1 MKKGSAD
8 DMIKAA
14 SRSETRTGKG
24 EKSMQIKKNA
34 WSIGAASFALL
45 TLFGNAPG
53 RQDLR
58 KLPPEISALLP
69 ANAKNITGEFSA
81 GPGTKTNMSGGDIYG
96 EVPNTRD
103 CNHLGKGTIH
113 IKLWVV
119 TGEYADHMLDIYRRG
134 IPGKIDEE
142 RKARQKAMEWK
153 DDPFVSKW
161 GPVQEEEV
169 PGGRAISFETDG
181 PCVEDENPSYHGVAV
196 RGYSVQGSAYA
207 EVEIGLRGEMAVAKA
222 MLVETLDK
230 IAQTD
235 FVKLAKH

>member
-1 MKKGSAD
+1 MLEPSFKSG
-8 DMIKAA
+8 
-14 SRSETRTGKG
+14 RRTSKG
-24 EKSMQIKKNA
+24 EKSMRIKKNA
-34 WSIGAASFALL
+34 WRTGAAGLALL
-45 TLFGNAPG
+45 TLFGSTPG
-53 RQDLR
+53 RQDIR
-58 KLPPEISALLP
+58 TLPPEISALLP
-69 ANAKNITGEFSA
+69 ANVKNITGEFSP

-103 CNHLGKGTIH
+103 CNHLGVGTIH
-113 IKLWVV
+113 IKLWVW
-119 TGEYADHMLDIYRRG
+119 TGEYANTMLDNLRKG

-142 RKARQKAMEWK
+142 RKARQKAAEWK

-169 PGGRAISFETDG
+169 PGGRAISYETDG
-181 PCVEDENPSYHGVAV
+181 PCVEDENPSYHAVAV

-230 IAQTD
+230 IAKTD
-235 FVKLAKH
+235 FAKLAKH